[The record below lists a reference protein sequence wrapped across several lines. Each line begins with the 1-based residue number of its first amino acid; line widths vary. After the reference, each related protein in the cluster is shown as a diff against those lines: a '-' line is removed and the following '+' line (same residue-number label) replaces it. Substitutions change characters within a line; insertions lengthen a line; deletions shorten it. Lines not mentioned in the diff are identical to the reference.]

1 MVMSYSLPLW
11 NFSQDVLTRR
21 KLELGF
27 VLFLREHEISG
38 EFVTAFGDE
47 IFDKVRLCLRRSLW
61 LWRDRSSPVPCVG
74 RACPPCRFSEHAAEI
89 PNESAHRCATKTHR
103 TDGL

>member
-27 VLFLREHEISG
+27 VLFLREHEMSG

-47 IFDKVRLCLRRSLW
+47 IFDEARLSLGEEF
-61 LWRDRSSPVPCVG
+61 LHFVG
-74 RACPPCRFSEHAAEI
+74 RDLMLAKFLRQFENLPVLLLWFADVI
-89 PNESAHRCATKTHR
+89 GVI
-103 TDGL
+103 GLH